1 MQARQKEHG
10 GCTMGR
16 ILSTSC
22 YSPFQRLRW
31 ESGKVSK
38 MEPLANM
45 DALKA
50 LQICSPRFPVA
61 KPFPT
66 VAPIKPEWFPEE
78 TFKAHKRPR
87 TVSNS
92 ISSQLPQDVQ
102 IEVTQLITTAMQKQR
117 FKLDSEEAVAQ
128 PQFNSI
134 KQQANGIL
142 AAGNFFCK
150 VAGSYHSTST
160 SFFLLWPDGRLV
172 QKCHNTQCSGQKVDC
187 GVWQLPPET
196 EKLLCKKK

>member
-1 MQARQKEHG
+1 
-10 GCTMGR
+10 MGR

-22 YSPFQRLRW
+22 YSPFRRLRW
-31 ESGKVSK
+31 QQGRVAK
-38 MEPLANM
+38 MESLANM

-50 LQICSPRFPVA
+50 LRICSPRFA
-61 KPFPT
+61 TANPFPAT
-66 VAPIKPEWFPEE
+66 APVKPEWFPAEA
-78 TFKAHKRPR
+78 FKASKRPR
-87 TVSNS
+87 TVSAS
-92 ISSQLPQDVQ
+92 VSSQLPQDVQ
-102 IEVTQLITTAMQKQR
+102 TEVTQLITTAMHKQG
-117 FKLDSEEAVAQ
+117 FKLDSEEAPVQ
-128 PQFNSI
+128 PQFSSI

-142 AAGNFFCK
+142 AAGNFFCR

-196 EKLLCKKK
+196 AKLLAQTKGS